1 MASPIL
7 ATKGFQPPHF
17 RTEGGRPVKLISAI
31 KSMFTSFFPLLL
43 TVIIFQVII
52 SLICIAFGLFMFL
65 VVRAMELLG
74 HEVEYSSPYFVMF
87 SGVLLVALIMV
98 LVYLQVIW
106 SLVSMI
112 VVVES
117 RWGFEPL
124 SRSVSLVK
132 GMRCVALSLL
142 LIFWGFAGIDGLWC
156 GPMQFWSWDR
166 MVQAMSGRVGRL
178 LCTLL

>member
-1 MASPIL
+1 MATPIL
-7 ATKGFQPPHF
+7 ATKGGQPPHF
-17 RTEGGRPVKLISAI
+17 RTEGGRPIKLISAI

-43 TVIIFQVII
+43 TVIIFQVIV

-74 HEVEYSSPYFVMF
+74 HEVEYSSPYFVTF

-117 RWGFEPL
+117 RWGVRAVEPECEFGEGDEMCCTFL
-124 SRSVSLVK
+124 
-132 GMRCVALSLL
+132 ALD
-142 LIFWGFAGIDGLWC
+142 FWGFCRD
-156 GPMQFWSWDR
+156 
-166 MVQAMSGRVGRL
+166 
-178 LCTLL
+178 